1 MKTGETKRIPSPRIP
16 PFRSASALTLA
27 TLALGAMLALSACS
41 TKTRTVRVGDPAALQ
56 AAENR
61 AKAAEN
67 RAEAAEEALA
77 DLHASLA
84 AANAALGALQGDDTS
99 QQRKAAREAV
109 VAARVDLGKAQET
122 LAAQPASAARTA
134 ADAALAA
141 VDTALVRTAEALAP
155 SNGSLASGAE
165 LANMHTSLDR
175 AQAAVVVAQAELR
188 RALAAEGI
196 TDGIRTALAQAQ
208 ATLFTAQ
215 TSLFPL
221 LDEELA
227 QATTRLDRLQALS
240 DARDALG
247 TARDALR
254 KAREEFSEAVRD
266 LASAAAAEKAAKQ
279 AEVRVKRAAL
289 ETAQTAFDNARD
301 TLAEREAG
309 GALGAWAAGTPLV
322 RTDGSVVTAGTARV
336 TRTPRT
342 DTGEEGWAKLD
353 VETDPV
359 AYAAGK
365 TVLSAGGTGTTD
377 ELPMRSAVLRAAGS
391 YPIKLQGDDG
401 SAPDHYRNTDG
412 VVTSSLQLSE
422 DGLTIKFGGEG
433 LVYYDMQRTFDY
445 FSDAD
450 GTPDHDSWWRYGPD
464 GKLGD
469 ASASAGD
476 TMTASHARD
485 LGLPAAGG
493 TLTSGQATALQGY
506 VADNSGACWQMD
518 LSVCGDWAHDD
529 LTISLG
535 RPSPSPDG
543 EPAHYWKARIPFT
556 AEQAVAPPVKAL
568 LQDTRPADIGQYEV
582 WLSNHAG
589 VDDKGTETEADD
601 AVRYLDH
608 AAYGLFMLHDNL
620 VNEPSYVR
628 PQAFAAGYD
637 AFQDLENLRT
647 TDVATSIAARFEGRT
662 MARTLISRPFNSR
675 ADRIVITDT
684 KPMRGDLTL
693 NACIGGTGCTGEGFP
708 TGANMISGMISN
720 FERLRTDGTWLLY
733 EPTNGGI
740 PLQEAAIAVDG
751 SFKGQV
757 GHPLHI
763 PESGSIRGRDPSD
776 FVSNTGSFAANPT
789 PRPASGPATGDD
801 NGYAAQWGGN
811 LYGPR
816 NALEAAGWWHLPY
829 DGRAREGGW
838 VSIIGSFGAK
848 CTNCD

>member
-41 TKTRTVRVGDPAALQ
+41 TKTRTVRVGDAAAEQ
-56 AAENR
+56 AAEDR

-77 DLHASLA
+77 T
-84 AANAALGALQGDDTS
+84 ANAALGALRGGSTR
-99 QQRKAAREAV
+99 QQRDEASMAV
-109 VAARVDLGKAQET
+109 VAAQET
-122 LAAQPASAARTA
+122 LAEVQRDLAAEPASDARTA
-134 ADAALAA
+134 AGAALAA
-141 VDTALVRTAEALAP
+141 VDTALVRTAEALAA
-155 SNGSLASGAE
+155 SSGSLASGAE
-165 LANMHTSLDR
+165 LANMHTSLAR
-175 AQAAVVVAQAELR
+175 ARAAVDAAQAELS
-188 RALAAEGI
+188 RARAAEGI
-196 TDGIRTALAQAQ
+196 TAGIRAVLSQAQ

-266 LASAAAAEKAAKQ
+266 LAAAAAGEKAAKQ

-377 ELPMRSAVLRAAGS
+377 ELPMRSAVLRAAGP

-433 LVYYDMQRTFDY
+433 LVY
-445 FSDAD
+445 
-450 GTPDHDSWWRYGPD
+450 
-464 GKLGD
+464 
-469 ASASAGD
+469 
-476 TMTASHARD
+476 
-485 LGLPAAGG
+485 
-493 TLTSGQATALQGY
+493 LQ
-506 VADNSGACWQMD
+506 VA
-518 LSVCGDWAHDD
+518 
-529 LTISLG
+529 
-535 RPSPSPDG
+535 
-543 EPAHYWKARIPFT
+543 
-556 AEQAVAPPVKAL
+556 
-568 LQDTRPADIGQYEV
+568 
-582 WLSNHAG
+582 
-589 VDDKGTETEADD
+589 
-601 AVRYLDH
+601 
-608 AAYGLFMLHDNL
+608 
-620 VNEPSYVR
+620 
-628 PQAFAAGYD
+628 
-637 AFQDLENLRT
+637 
-647 TDVATSIAARFEGRT
+647 
-662 MARTLISRPFNSR
+662 
-675 ADRIVITDT
+675 
-684 KPMRGDLTL
+684 
-693 NACIGGTGCTGEGFP
+693 
-708 TGANMISGMISN
+708 
-720 FERLRTDGTWLLY
+720 
-733 EPTNGGI
+733 
-740 PLQEAAIAVDG
+740 
-751 SFKGQV
+751 
-757 GHPLHI
+757 
-763 PESGSIRGRDPSD
+763 
-776 FVSNTGSFAANPT
+776 
-789 PRPASGPATGDD
+789 
-801 NGYAAQWGGN
+801 
-811 LYGPR
+811 
-816 NALEAAGWWHLPY
+816 
-829 DGRAREGGW
+829 
-838 VSIIGSFGAK
+838 
-848 CTNCD
+848 